1 MPIVTP
7 PPDRPNIQ
15 MPQLSSIPPR
25 YLLLGLIPLLAL
37 LGVCY
42 WWFVQR
48 VEVQPGQVLV
58 LVRKW
63 GEALPPEAGDQVLLY
78 PKLLEQLG
86 EAPDSTRYTGIMYDV
101 MPEGRY
107 FYDPLLWKR
116 IPVEAQF
123 VGEKEV
129 GIMIRKYGKPLPPG
143 KSLATEPDER
153 GPVKAWLQSGRHNVN
168 PFAYDVV
175 RVPKVQVPEGSIGV
189 QTLLSG
195 NEPQNPNSYV
205 VSTGERGVQPDIL
218 PPGLYEVNPFEKR
231 IDAVDVRSHTI
242 DLRGEDA
249 IRFPSND
256 SFEILIEGTVEYAI
270 RQDKA
275 PYVWVAIGDHGDVES
290 KIILPY
296 IRSLSRIE
304 GSKLIAR
311 EFISGESRKQF
322 QDRMFEGLRES
333 CYTQGIEIRAVL
345 VRRIEPPAA
354 IAGPISER
362 QIAQQEIARYENEIK
377 VANSEAR
384 LVEQEELQTQN
395 QEIGGANREV
405 VTLTLQAEQSK
416 AVAMTEASQRLAV
429 AKLEL
434 EAAQETAVALRS
446 RGQAEAEVTRLDYEA
461 EAQPLAQAVAA
472 FGGGDSYAQY
482 FFYQK
487 LAPALKSITD
497 STAGPFADIFRSM
510 TTVPDRPPI
519 SPPPALTSRSD
530 APSGAGAEATS
541 EGGEQ

>member
-1 MPIVTP
+1 MPVVTP
-7 PPDRPNIQ
+7 PPDHPNIRI
-15 MPQLSSIPPR
+15 PQVPPIPPR
-25 YLLLGLIPLLAL
+25 FLALGLIPLLVL

-48 VEVQPGQVLV
+48 IEVQAGEVLV

-63 GEALPPEAGDQVLLY
+63 GEPLPAEAGDQVVLY
-78 PKLLEQLG
+78 PELLKQLG
-86 EAPDSTRYTGIMYDV
+86 EPPDSTRYTGILYEV
-101 MPEGRY
+101 LPEGRY
-107 FYDPLLWKR
+107 FYDPLFWKR
-116 IPVEAQF
+116 ITAPAQF
-123 VGEKEV
+123 VGENEI
-129 GIMIRKYGKPLPPG
+129 GILIRKFGRPLPPG
-143 KSLATEPDER
+143 KALATEPDER
-153 GPVKAWLQSGRHNVN
+153 GPVREWLQPGRHNIN

-195 NEPQNPNSYV
+195 AEPKNPNSYV
-205 VSTGERGVQPDIL
+205 VASGERGVQPDIL
-218 PPGLYEVNPFEKR
+218 PPGLYEVNPYEKR
-231 IDAVDVRSHTI
+231 IDVIDVRSHTI
-242 DLRGEDA
+242 DLRGDDA

-256 SFEILIEGTVEYAI
+256 SFEILIEGTVEYAV

-275 PYVWVAIGDHGDVES
+275 PYVWVAIGDHEDVES

-322 QDRMFEGLRES
+322 QDRIFEGLRES

-345 VRRIEPPAA
+345 VRKIEPPAA

-377 VANSEAR
+377 VARSEAK
-384 LVEQEELQTQN
+384 LVEQEELQKQN
-395 QEIGGANREV
+395 QAIGGANREV

-416 AVAMTEASQRLAV
+416 AVAITEATQRLEV

-446 RGQAEAEVTRLDYEA
+446 RGQAEAQVTRLEYEA
-461 EAQPLAQAVAA
+461 QAQPLAQAIAA
-472 FGGGDSYAQY
+472 FGGGDAYAQF

-487 LAPALKSITD
+487 LAPALHTITD
-497 STAGPFADIFRSM
+497 STSGPLADIFRAM
-510 TTVPDRPPI
+510 TDVPDRPP
-519 SPPPALTSRSD
+519 STALPALSARSRADEPDS
-530 APSGAGAEATS
+530 AGDVV